1 MGITKEQIKKALQN
15 SGYLLEDRVN
25 QVLKKNSWSTTPN
38 ARFKDL
44 RTGVEREVDVVAYK
58 YLPKYLEHIK
68 KEDDVISK
76 IMGKEREKLLVE

>member
-1 MGITKEQIKKALQN
+1 LGITKEQIKKALQN

-44 RTGVEREVDVVAYK
+44 RTGKR
-58 YLPKYLEHIK
+58 
-68 KEDDVISK
+68 S
-76 IMGKEREKLLVE
+76 